1 VAERTDVVLAEPA
14 AAGDRAAPVAERIRA
29 RWGKQGKI
37 RFVSAIDLGRLWE
50 RALRKADLPIAYSE
64 GFSPHPKVSFPDA
77 LPLGYASTGEYV
89 ELTFAF
95 PVRLDRTI
103 TALNAAFPAGLAV
116 LDAHAVADGAP
127 KLAKHLRAS
136 LWTMDYRLD
145 ASGASPAI
153 EALPAAVEALRA
165 AERLPVERQRKG
177 APIEVDLR
185 PAIHQISL
193 TDPHP
198 DAPSIRR
205 ITVVLHHL
213 EPPVRPSEV
222 HLALHAHIDQ
232 SIAPPLP
239 EPALV
244 TRVAQGLATDE
255 GVAEALTG
263 AHVAPAPPP
272 PTP

>member
-1 VAERTDVVLAEPA
+1 VVDHDADLLTVAPASGASPTVGERV
-14 AAGDRAAPVAERIRA
+14 RA
-29 RWGKQGKI
+29 RWGKQGKL

-89 ELTFAF
+89 ELTFTHPVAVSPSVAQLNVAF
-95 PVRLDRTI
+95 PT
-103 TALNAAFPAGLAV
+103 GLAV
-116 LDAHAVADGAP
+116 LDAHPVADGAP

-136 LWTMDYRLD
+136 LWTMDYRLEAAAAD
-145 ASGASPAI
+145 
-153 EALPAAVEALRA
+153 ALPGAVEALLA

-193 TDPHP
+193 LDPHP
-198 DAPSIRR
+198 DAPQMRR
-205 ITVVLHHL
+205 VAVVLHHL

-222 HLALHAHIDQ
+222 HLALHDHIHRA
-232 SIAPPLP
+232 IAQPLP
-239 EPALV
+239 EPALI
-244 TRVAQGLATDE
+244 TRVAQGLATDK

-263 AHVAPAPPP
+263 ALIAPAPPP
-272 PTP
+272 PTS